1 MRQARKPSAER
12 TNIVLDSKLVE
23 RVKRLANVKT
33 TRDAVHVALEHY
45 VRSRDYSGILALRG
59 TGGVLEGYDPKA
71 VSPPRWRNM
80 LVDSSVWIAYLR
92 GDNLVEVALLSEALE
107 RGEPVWLAPPIL
119 QEVLQGADSPDRFT
133 RWDRV
138 LGELPMVIAPDPREA
153 ARIAAHLYA
162 RCRWVGVTPRSA
174 NDCLIA
180 THAIRASMPLL
191 HRDRDF
197 GLIAG
202 VEPKLMLVAVRQ

>member
-1 MRQARKPSAER
+1 
-12 TNIVLDSKLVE
+12 
-23 RVKRLANVKT
+23 
-33 TRDAVHVALEHY
+33 
-45 VRSRDYSGILALRG
+45 
-59 TGGVLEGYDPKA
+59 
-71 VSPPRWRNM
+71 M

-133 RWDRV
+133 RWNRV
-138 LGELPMVIAPDPREA
+138 LGELPMVIVPDPREA
-153 ARIAAHLYA
+153 ARSAAHLYA
-162 RCRWVGVTPRSA
+162 RCRWAGVIPRSA

-180 THAIRASMPLL
+180 THAIHASMPLL